1 MNWSL
6 TVVKTVRLVGVLLGT
21 VLSTG
26 LLLMPVAQAAP
37 LCRTVANHQVCVLKI
52 TRSAKYYWE
61 YRAVVQVD
69 DQRRPMARYN
79 CRTHE
84 YIRRDGQRLPDDVAA
99 QAICAFF
106 KQ

>member
-1 MNWSL
+1 M
-6 TVVKTVRLVGVLLGT
+6 VRTLGLVGKLLGL
-21 VLSTG
+21 VFSIS
-26 LLLMPVAQAAP
+26 LLLAPVAQAAP
-37 LCRTVANHQVCVLKI
+37 LCRTVADHQVCVLKI

-84 YIRRDGQRLPDDVAA
+84 YIHHDGQRVSDDIATQV
-99 QAICAFF
+99 ICAFF

>member
-1 MNWSL
+1 M
-6 TVVKTVRLVGVLLGT
+6 TVVKTVRWVGGFWGVVLAI
-21 VLSTG
+21 S
-26 LLLMPVAQAAP
+26 LLLVPVAQAAP
-37 LCRTVANHQVCVLKI
+37 LCRTVADHQVCVLKI

-79 CRTHE
+79 CRNHE
-84 YIRRDGQRLPDDVAA
+84 YVRRDGQRIPDDVAT
-99 QAICAFF
+99 QVICAFF

>member
-1 MNWSL
+1 MVKMLCLIGEFLALVLSL
-6 TVVKTVRLVGVLLGT
+6 NLLVG
-21 VLSTG
+21 
-26 LLLMPVAQAAP
+26 PVVQAAP
-37 LCRTVANHQVCVLKI
+37 LCRTVADHQVCVLKI

-69 DQRRPMARYN
+69 QRQRPMARYN

-84 YIRRDGQRLPDDVAA
+84 YIRRDGQHISDDIATQV
-99 QAICAFF
+99 ICALF

>member
-1 MNWSL
+1 MATML
-6 TVVKTVRLVGVLLGT
+6 RKLCLVGELLG
-21 VLSTG
+21 LA
-26 LLLMPVAQAAP
+26 LLFSLWLTPVAQAAP
-37 LCRTVANHQVCVLKI
+37 LCRKVANHQVCVLKI

-79 CRTHE
+79 CRTHD
-84 YIRRDGQRLPDDVAA
+84 YISRDGKRISDDIATQV
-99 QAICAFF
+99 ICAFF